1 MRARSSTIRAR
12 HPTTVNEFH
21 MIGTLEDLKDKV
33 AEYCANY
40 RHPGLEEFTL
50 GPLYDLF
57 PGQAGGTL
65 HAKHK
70 WNETWPSNGQAG
82 VYAFLNDAGALV
94 YIGKSSMKSS
104 VSARL
109 NAYTSYGPEKSCKLK
124 HDRWIVKPR
133 YVFIIGVPRTTSFEA
148 AALEEFLIREIPTS
162 DNVNGI

>member
-1 MRARSSTIRAR
+1 MT
-12 HPTTVNEFH
+12 
-21 MIGTLEDLKDKV
+21 GTLEDLKNKV

-40 RHPGLEEFTL
+40 RHPNLEDFTL

-57 PGQAGGTL
+57 PDQKGGSL
-65 HAKHK
+65 RAERQ

-82 VYAFLNDAGALV
+82 IYAFFDGDGTLI

-109 NAYTSYGPEKSCKLK
+109 NAYTSYGPEKRCKLK
-124 HDRWIVKPR
+124 HDGWSVQPR
-133 YVFIIGVPRTTSFEA
+133 YVFIVGVPRTTSFEA

>member
-1 MRARSSTIRAR
+1 MVN
-12 HPTTVNEFH
+12 VNEFH
-21 MIGTLEDLKDKV
+21 MIGTLEDLTDKV
-33 AEYCANY
+33 DEYCAKY
-40 RHPGLEEFTL
+40 RHPDLEAFTL

-57 PGQAGGTL
+57 PGQAGGKL
-65 HAKHK
+65 HADLK

-82 VYAFLNDAGALV
+82 VYAFLDGSGSLV

-124 HDRWIVKPR
+124 HDGWIVQPR

-162 DNVNGI
+162 DNVNGV

>member
-1 MRARSSTIRAR
+1 
-12 HPTTVNEFH
+12 
-21 MIGTLEDLKDKV
+21 MIGTLEDLKDIV

-40 RHPGLEEFTL
+40 RHPDLEDFTL

-57 PGQAGGTL
+57 PGQAGGML
-65 HAKHK
+65 HAELK

-82 VYAFLNDAGALV
+82 VYAFLDGAGALV

-109 NAYTSYGPEKSCKLK
+109 NAYASYGPDKSCKLK
-124 HDRWIVKPR
+124 HDGWIDQPR
-133 YVFIIGVPRTTSFEA
+133 YEFIIGVPRTTSFEA

-162 DNVNGI
+162 DNVNGV